1 MSTASIDTYGLEKT
15 VPLNEAERGLW
26 FAWKRAHET
35 IRARVAKD
43 VRAATGLSDA
53 DVTILIHVADAD
65 AHADDSRRQNALTA
79 RLGWDRARVPH
90 QFSRMEARGLVQ
102 RRKVDDGVEVQLTT
116 TGQGIVD
123 VVKPIHAAAVRQHL
137 IDPFNPEQLAHLRE
151 ALDRIAKPGVGPV

>member
-1 MSTASIDTYGLEKT
+1 MSTASIDTYGLEGT

-35 IRARVAKD
+35 IRARVAED

-65 AHADDSRRQNALTA
+65 DSLRQNSLTA
-79 RLGWDRARVPH
+79 RLGWDRARVSH
-90 QFSRMEARGLVQ
+90 QISRMEARGLVQ
-102 RRKVDDGVEVQLTT
+102 RRKVDNGVEVQLTT

-137 IDPFNPEQLAHLRE
+137 INPFTPEQVAHLRE
-151 ALDRIAKPGVGPV
+151 ALDRISKPGVGKA